1 MTAPTAAPSGFQHPI
16 DLRPGQPMLRWSSRA
31 HSLDEIERE
40 LAKIW
45 ARPPTAIPGGED
57 GERHVAART
66 SVLNLVVIAR
76 HPEIGTRAAGTIAE
90 LTGRHPSRTLIVSST
105 DPDGPSWLDAQIQA
119 FCVIPREDA
128 AETCGEMIYL
138 SAGGEAGR
146 HLEALVAPLLVHD
159 LPVTLWWPGE
169 PPFSSPW
176 SRHLIDMADHLVVDG
191 STWSGNGLS
200 RLSEMAGIA
209 SKHLAISDFALIRQ
223 SRWRDAIAATF
234 DVPEF
239 TSFLH
244 SIRRIAVTYAT
255 HDELGDPNGTNVVKP
270 VYHVG
275 WLASRLGMHVESTL
289 TPIGHRASGHGGHG
303 TRHEVSGR
311 PEGRSARPTRPVAGH
326 GSAAAPVPGGFDAL
340 LRHGT
345 TEVDVVL
352 RPRLSG
358 LPSGTTLR
366 VELLAERRGSEL
378 RADVTAEAE
387 TVRCRVWR
395 DGVDALERRFNAAR
409 RDEVS
414 LLAEAIESTGDDPV
428 EKATIRMAAQ
438 VAVAPAHEGGI
449 G

>member
-1 MTAPTAAPSGFQHPI
+1 
-16 DLRPGQPMLRWSSRA
+16 
-31 HSLDEIERE
+31 
-40 LAKIW
+40 
-45 ARPPTAIPGGED
+45 
-57 GERHVAART
+57 
-66 SVLNLVVIAR
+66 VVIAR
-76 HPEIGTRAAGTIAE
+76 RPEIGTRAAATIAE

-169 PPFSSPW
+169 PPFSSAW

-191 STWSGNGLS
+191 STWSGNGLG
-200 RLSEMAGIA
+200 RLAEMSALAGR
-209 SKHLAISDFALIRQ
+209 HLTISDFALIRQ

-239 TSFLH
+239 TPFLH

-255 HDELGDPNGTNVVKP
+255 HDELGDPHGTNVVKP
-270 VYHVG
+270 TYHVG
-275 WLASRLGMHVESTL
+275 WIASRLGMHVESAL
-289 TPIGHRASGHGGHG
+289 TPVAHGAVGHG
-303 TRHEVSGR
+303 
-311 PEGRSARPTRPVAGH
+311 AGH
-326 GSAAAPVPGGFDAL
+326 GANHRTGRGAGPALSAVGHRSGTAPVHGGFDAV
-340 LRHGT
+340 LRYGSI
-345 TEVDVVL
+345 EVAVVL

-358 LPSGTTLR
+358 VPSGTTLR
-366 VELLAERRGSEL
+366 VELLAKRRGSEL

-409 RDEVS
+409 RDDVS
-414 LLAEAIESTGDDPV
+414 LLAETIESTGDDPI
-428 EKATIRMAAQ
+428 EMATIRMAAQ
-438 VAVAPAHEGGI
+438 LAAPPVREGGI